1 MSTMDQTEISD
12 MAEVLDAIIG
22 HYQDYKT
29 NLISILQ
36 KTQDKLGYLPQEA
49 ITHIANRTG
58 IQEAKIFGVA
68 TFYTQFKLKPTG
80 KHNIMICKGTA
91 CHVKGAGAVEKAVFT
106 HLGIEDG
113 DTTADGL
120 FSCNSVAC
128 LGCCSLAPVMMVG
141 ETVFAKLTPQSAVE
155 AINSIRARET
165 QG

>member
-1 MSTMDQTEISD
+1 MSKSEKPGITE
-12 MAEVLDAIIG
+12 MTAALDAIIG
-22 HYQDYKT
+22 KYQDYNT

-36 KTQDKLGYLPQEA
+36 KTQDKLGYLPQDA
-49 ITHIANRTG
+49 IGYIARKTG

-68 TFYTQFKLKPTG
+68 TFYTQFKLQPTG

-91 CHVKGAGAVEKAVFT
+91 CHVKGAGAVEKAVFS

-113 DTTADGL
+113 GTTADGF

-141 ETVFAKLTPQSAVE
+141 ETVFAKLTPQTAVE
-155 AINSIRARET
+155 AIQSIRARET
-165 QG
+165 Q

>member
-1 MSTMDQTEISD
+1 MSTAENTKNTE
-12 MAEVLDAIIG
+12 MAQALDAIIG

-49 ITHIANRTG
+49 IAHIAHRTG

>member
-1 MSTMDQTEISD
+1 MNSSENPNALEMNV
-12 MAEVLDAIIG
+12 VLDSIIG

-36 KTQDKLGYLPQEA
+36 KTQDQLGYLPPEA
-49 ITHIANRTG
+49 IAHIADRTG

-68 TFYTQFKLKPTG
+68 TFYTQFKLKPSG

-91 CHVKGAGAVEKAVFT
+91 CHVKGAGAVEKAVLE
-106 HLGIEDG
+106 HLGIADG
-113 DTTADGL
+113 DTTEDGL

-141 ETVFAKLTPQSAVE
+141 ETVFAKLTPQSAIE
-155 AINSIRARET
+155 AINSIRAGET